1 VATLNEIER
10 KLMVCLACKC
20 ERCPILSREIPED
33 CKYILKHALAKE
45 DEGIV
50 INRPRRSGK
59 TDDIM
64 KMAMKVTKRGYDA
77 VVMMRYTN
85 ERYEL
90 QRAYMGTGISFW
102 SIPAK
107 RQDFQNNSVRNNM
120 HGLDRERTLFF
131 SDNLPEWVAD
141 EIKDLGYRFIIGF
154 Q

>member
-1 VATLNEIER
+1 
-10 KLMVCLACKC
+10 MVCLACKC
-20 ERCPILSREIPED
+20 ERCPILSKEIPED
-33 CKYILKHALAKE
+33 CEYILKHVLAKE

-59 TDDIM
+59 TGDIM

-77 VVMMRYTN
+77 VVVTRHSN

-102 SIPAK
+102 SISSS
-107 RQDFQNNSVRNNM
+107 RQDFIKNSIRNCM
-120 HGLDRERTLFF
+120 HGLDRENTLFF
-131 SDNLPEWVAD
+131 ADNLPAWVAD
-141 EIKDLGYRFIIGF
+141 EISGLGYWFIIGY